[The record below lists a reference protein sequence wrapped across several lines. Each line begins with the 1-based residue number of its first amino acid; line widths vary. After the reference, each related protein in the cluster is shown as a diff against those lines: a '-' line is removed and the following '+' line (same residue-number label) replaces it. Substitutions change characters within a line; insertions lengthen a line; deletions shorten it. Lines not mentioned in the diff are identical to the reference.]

1 MNRNIILGVLLT
13 LFSII
18 ICSSNLYPNH
28 LVYAHNFSIT
38 DDSALLTLIEQIKAE
53 TELVNEFILANN
65 SISANEHAKNAA
77 NLTNG
82 LNDKLRQNRVVDITQ
97 AYTNGLYNST
107 TLALVVANLVDEILR
122 NYGSAYGITYDLTN
136 MSNMMMAIMSNNN
149 NNNNSSSSPIDMR
162 IDGGNTTISSHGGHT
177 IMPEK
182 NNAVLVNVYDYQTA
196 QVLSNV
202 VNKLFN
208 DKLSA
213 QASVTEKVTI
223 DNLEQNIKDLKYAI
237 DNKLGAEA
245 LMEIVHMKIHPALQS
260 VYDLKL
266 IVR

>member
-1 MNRNIILGVLLT
+1 MNRNIVLGVLLT

-38 DDSALLTLIEQIKAE
+38 DDSALLTLIEQIKVE
-53 TELVNEFILANN
+53 TELVNQYILANN

-82 LNDKLRQNRVVDITQ
+82 LNDKLRQNKVVDITQ

-136 MSNMMMAIMSNNN
+136 MSNMMAIMSNNN
-149 NNNNSSSSPIDMR
+149 NNRSSPIDMR
-162 IDGGNTTISSHGGHT
+162 IDAGNTSISSHGGHA

-182 NNAVLVNVYDYQTA
+182 NNAVQVNVYNYQTA
-196 QVLSNV
+196 QVLSNS

-213 QASVTEKVTI
+213 QASVNEKVTI

-237 DNKLGAEA
+237 DNKLRAEA